1 MVPSYRV
8 LLIEDDE
15 DDYFLIKDLLSRI
28 SVSRFIIQWADTYA
42 SGYEAIRTNTHD
54 VVLLDYRLGERNGLD
69 LLREAIKVGC
79 EAPIILLTGQ
89 GNEIVDFE
97 AMQAGAAD
105 YLVKEQ
111 ISRELLERAIRYSIA
126 HKRTEISLIKKTA
139 ELASANEA
147 LILDDMR
154 LQALW
159 ELSQMSSSPE
169 EEIAA
174 FVLDR
179 QIRITGSQFGMFGFV
194 DETES
199 ALMVHAW
206 SRRVLRDCIFQATP
220 WPIEEAGIW
229 AEAALNRKPLIIN
242 DYESSGPALKGCP
255 FDHIPVFRVMSVPL
269 LVGDRIV
276 AVSTVANKET
286 GYNESDVRQASLLL
300 DGMWR
305 HIERERAER
314 ALRNSESLA
323 AMGRALS
330 SVAHD
335 IKTPLIAIGGF
346 ARMVHRNLHKASKDR
361 ERLDIVLKETARLEK
376 MLHEMLDFSRPL
388 ELEKSPE
395 NPCKLVKETLSI
407 VSSAAEERQVYLD
420 ANLRQCDTSVSLDA
434 TRMKQVLINLVMNAI
449 QASPKGEVVKVSVHL
464 HKRGT
469 IFDVADCGCGIPF
482 EKRSEI
488 FSPFFTT
495 KKEGTGLGLPIVK
508 KIIDAHKGHLEI
520 LDNPESGVTF
530 RVVLPM
536 AA

>member
-1 MVPSYRV
+1 MVKSYSV

-15 DDYFLIKDLLSRI
+15 DDYLIIRDLLSQI
-28 SVSRFIIQWADTYA
+28 SVSRFVVDWADTYEA
-42 SGYEAIRTNTHD
+42 GYEAICRNTHD
-54 VVLLDYRLGERNGLD
+54 VVLLDYRLGGRNGLD
-69 LLREAIKVGC
+69 LLREAISNGC
-79 EAPIILLTGQ
+79 QAPIILLTGQ
-89 GNEIVDFE
+89 GNEAVDFE
-97 AMQAGAAD
+97 AMQAGASD
-105 YLVKEQ
+105 YLLKEQ
-111 ISRELLERAIRYSIA
+111 ISRELLERAIRYSISQ
-126 HKRTEISLIKKTA
+126 KQTEINLIKKTA
-139 ELASANEA
+139 ELALANEA

-159 ELSQMSSSPE
+159 ELSQMSSSSE
-169 EEIAA
+169 REIAA

-179 QIRITGSQFGMFGFV
+179 LIRITGSQFGMFGFI

-206 SRRVLRDCIFQATP
+206 SRRILRDCIFQPTP

-229 AEAALNRKPLIIN
+229 GEAVMNRGPLIIN
-242 DYESSGPALKGCP
+242 DYEGSGLVLKGCP
-255 FDHIPVFRVMSVPL
+255 FEHVPVFRVMSVPL
-269 LVGDRIV
+269 VIGDRIV
-276 AVSTVANKET
+276 AVATVANKES
-286 GYNESDVRQASLLL
+286 GYNESDVRQAGLLL

-305 HIERERAER
+305 HIERERGER

-323 AMGRALS
+323 AMGKALS

-346 ARMVHRNLHKASKDR
+346 ARMVHKNLHKGSKDR
-361 ERLDIVLKETARLEK
+361 ERLEIVLKETERLEK

-388 ELEKSPE
+388 ELQKSPE
-395 NPCKLVKETLSI
+395 NPCRLVKETLSI
-407 VSSAAEERQVYLD
+407 VSSMAEERQVYLD
-420 ANLRQCDTSVSLDA
+420 ANLRQCDTPVPVDA

-449 QASPKGEVVKVSVHL
+449 QASPKGEVVKVSVHRY
-464 HKRGT
+464 KRDT

-495 KKEGTGLGLPIVK
+495 KQEGTGLGLPIVK

-520 LDNPESGVTF
+520 LDNPEAGVTF